1 MDHWIIPTVF
11 TLYFLLDL
19 DKKGS
24 IRILSSFWSIEYVNV
39 KKGEVAA
46 QSLVSR
52 QFGGRLGFVNP
63 GTSERGRWSTAWS
76 VVASHSAADNDD
88 NNISDL

>member
-24 IRILSSFWSIEYVNV
+24 IIILSSFWSIEYVNV

-46 QSLVSR
+46 PHRVLCLDSLEV
-52 QFGGRLGFVNP
+52 GL
-63 GTSERGRWSTAWS
+63 
-76 VVASHSAADNDD
+76 
-88 NNISDL
+88 DL